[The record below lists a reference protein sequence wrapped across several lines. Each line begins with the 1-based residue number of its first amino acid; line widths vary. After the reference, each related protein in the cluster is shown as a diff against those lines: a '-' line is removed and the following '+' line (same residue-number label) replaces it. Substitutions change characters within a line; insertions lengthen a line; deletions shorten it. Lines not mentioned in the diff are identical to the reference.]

1 MSGLGD
7 AHTHLSWNGGDLQRT
22 GALHIEEHILLT
34 ARSSRCYLDSGY
46 TMSVATTSLNL
57 FRHNDLSNMTSTF
70 LGAYVQRLQRID
82 WILLFA
88 MLSTQVIFGVQDIS
102 LVPMTLLVVMEISWL
117 ALQPMPM
124 DQRK

>member
-1 MSGLGD
+1 M
-7 AHTHLSWNGGDLQRT
+7 
-22 GALHIEEHILLT
+22 
-34 ARSSRCYLDSGY
+34 
-46 TMSVATTSLNL
+46 
-57 FRHNDLSNMTSTF
+57 
-70 LGAYVQRLQRID
+70 QRLQRID